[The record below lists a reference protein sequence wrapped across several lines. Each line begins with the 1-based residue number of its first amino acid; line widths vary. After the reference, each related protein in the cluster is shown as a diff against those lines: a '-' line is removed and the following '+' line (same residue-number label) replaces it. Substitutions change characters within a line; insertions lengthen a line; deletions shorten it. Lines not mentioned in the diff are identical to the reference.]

1 MFILANYN
9 KLTTSRQ
16 IEAGEDLARV
26 FESITW
32 SLCDLFE
39 CSIIPVSKHDDCP
52 STLRGISACIAQH
65 SLPISEQGGAGTVYG
80 IEGNFY
86 FRAAHD
92 LCHHLYGL
100 DTNTT
105 DEKSLSIKMWRQLV
119 LPLLKK
125 RGADVELAK
134 YIYFADTYGQTL
146 YWQENKRFVPDQ
158 IVFVQSTVG
167 VLSGISKYPRLL
179 SEAALLE
186 LHRVIE
192 GN

>member
-1 MFILANYN
+1 MFVSENCN
-9 KLTTSRQ
+9 MLTTSRLLESG
-16 IEAGEDLARV
+16 EALANV

-32 SLCDLFE
+32 ALSDLFE
-39 CSIIPVSKHDDCP
+39 CAVVGVTKHEDCP
-52 STLRGISACIAQH
+52 STLKGISACIAQH
-65 SLPISEQGGAGTVYG
+65 SLPISLQGGAGTVYG
-80 IEGNFY
+80 AEGNAY

-100 DTNTT
+100 DTNST

-134 YIYFADTYGQTL
+134 YLYFADTYGQTL

-158 IVFVQSTVG
+158 IVFVQSAVG
-167 VLSGISKYPRLL
+167 VLLGIGKYPRLL
-179 SEAALLE
+179 SEAALME